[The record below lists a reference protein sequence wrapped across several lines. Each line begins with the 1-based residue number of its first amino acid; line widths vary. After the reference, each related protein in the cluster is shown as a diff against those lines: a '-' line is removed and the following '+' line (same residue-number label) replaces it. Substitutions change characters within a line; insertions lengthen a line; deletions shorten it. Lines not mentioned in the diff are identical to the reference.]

1 MARKTLKLNRRKV
14 CVGDLNKMVTLSERA
29 IVEPGFGQTAFRED
43 FSGAAREVWAKV
55 RTVNGRTI
63 FNGVD
68 TDVAI
73 THEITIR
80 YDADVT
86 SETWVQLADGTRL
99 DVADTQ
105 NIEERNE
112 YLVLLCNARGTQ
124 EASKA

>member
-1 MARKTLKLNRRKV
+1 MSRSTLRRGHRKI
-14 CVGDLNKMVTLSERA
+14 CVGDLNTRITVSDREIT
-29 IVEPGFGQTAFRED
+29 EPAFGQTSFGESFTNAFTP
-43 FSGAAREVWAKV
+43 WAKI

-73 THEITIR
+73 SHEITIR
-80 YDADVT
+80 HDSRVT
-86 SETWVQLADGTRL
+86 SESWIQLADGTRL
-99 DVADTQ
+99 DIRDT
-105 NIEERNE
+105 NDLEERNE